1 MALRRPM
8 AALAL
13 VAVLSGACSRGI
25 GNTLVAGEGGD
36 VEAVAL
42 EQVTAGSREETRSAL
57 VDPNHPHLPPPQFD
71 TDELRA
77 GGPPPD
83 GIPSVDEPTFLRAG
97 DASFLADDE
106 PVLALEV
113 GREARAYP
121 VQILTWHE
129 IVNDTVAGVPVAV
142 TYCPLCN
149 SAVAYDRRLGDRVL
163 SFGVSGLLHRSA
175 LVMFDRQTE
184 SLWTHYTGQA
194 IAGTLTGQELRT
206 FPVSTVSWGDW
217 RSEHPD
223 GWVLSRDTGHRRSY
237 GTNPYPGYD
246 DVDTSPFLFEGRVDD
261 RLAAKTRVLGI
272 GDEEGAVT
280 IVLDELARTG
290 VVPLEV
296 GGRALVAFHRPGT
309 ASALDH
315 DTVAGG
321 RDVGATGVFD
331 RKVDGKE
338 LTFRAEGGSFV
349 DQETG
354 STWTILGTAVS
365 GPLTGHQ
372 LSPVEHVDTFWFAWA
387 AYLPDTVIARP

>member
-1 MALRRPM
+1 M

-13 VAVLSGACSRGI
+13 VAVLSGACSP
-25 GNTLVAGEGGD
+25 GNGDERVAADGD
-36 VEAVAL
+36 ELTAVAL
-42 EQVTAGSREETRSAL
+42 EQVPAGSREETLSAL
-57 VDPNHPHLPPPQFD
+57 VDPDHSQLPTALIA

-83 GIPSVDEPTFLRAG
+83 GIPAVDEPTFLRAG

-163 SFGVSGLLHRSA
+163 SFGVSGLLYRSA

-194 IAGTLTGQELRT
+194 VAGTLSGQELRT
-206 FPVSTVSWGDW
+206 FPVSTVSWRDW

-272 GDEEGAVT
+272 GDEDGAVA

-296 GGRALVAFHRPGT
+296 GGRGLVALHKPGT

-321 RDVGATGVFD
+321 SDVGATGVFD
-331 RKVDGKE
+331 RTVDGKE

-365 GPLTGHQ
+365 GPLAGRQ

-387 AYLPDTVIARP
+387 AYVPATVIAQP